1 MATNL
6 PNRSV
11 DDSAANTKLYFD
23 TYGQLPLEFSAI
35 DVNTAVGFFT
45 NKGFSDE
52 SALTVSAVLLKQ
64 AKLDET
70 PITAI
75 LDTISG
81 YDNASLSQLVTEILN
96 NNRTKISTLGYR
108 AEPVQPKQISRNI
121 SA

>member
-6 PNRSV
+6 PLKNNS
-11 DDSAANTKLYFD
+11 DSAANTKLFFD
-23 TYGQLPLEFSAI
+23 TYGQLPLEFNSN
-35 DVNTAVGFFT
+35 DVNVAVGFFT
-45 NKGFSDE
+45 NKGFSEE

-70 PITAI
+70 PITVI